1 MITAISLAALILT
14 LLYIVIGVASPRLL
28 GNEKGFRD
36 LWYVPE
42 LVTLLRHGRP
52 QPEVQDLQLPARYDH
67 DTLQWAL
74 PFTEEDRQFAIAKWI
89 EAVSG
94 YRDQGSYT
102 LDEFFV
108 QCPHT
113 LVDAEVRERPG
124 FGKIVAARCKYCRS
138 TVLALM
144 DDWLDARYKLSAT
157 DHTCR
162 VVVVDKSICGCGVC
176 EYARRPPSQ
185 RMDTTSYGS

>member
-1 MITAISLAALILT
+1 MITAISLGAIVLT
-14 LLYIVIGVASPRLL
+14 VLYIAVDVIVGPRLT
-28 GNEKGFRD
+28 GNAKGFRE

-42 LVTLLRHGRP
+42 MVQILRHGRP
-52 QPEVQDLQLPARYDH
+52 EVHDLQLPSRYDR

-74 PFTEEDRQFAIAKWI
+74 PFTEEDRQFAIGKWI
-89 EAVSG
+89 EAYGG
-94 YRDQGSYT
+94 YRDQSSYT

-138 TVLALM
+138 TVVALM
-144 DDWLDARYKLSAT
+144 DDWLDARYKLSMT
-157 DHTCR
+157 DRTCR
-162 VVVVDKSICGCGVC
+162 VAVVDKDVCGCVVC
-176 EYARRPPSQ
+176 ENGRRPASQ
-185 RMDTTSYGS
+185 YVSTSYGS